1 MGLLDLFR
9 NKKASLLESGALE
22 DFHDCH
28 SHVLPGVD
36 DGVKTIEE
44 SLEILAYM
52 EAAGI
57 SELWCTP
64 HVMDDVPNRTE
75 ALCERFSQLKD
86 AYQGPIK
93 LNLAAEYMLDS
104 EFEIRLAEGDLMTM
118 NEDVVLVETSANV
131 PPFNLLD
138 MLERLKSKGY
148 RPMMAHPE
156 RNRYMEQPD
165 YRHLREIGVHFQ
177 LNLGSVVGFYG
188 ESAQKKALM
197 LLNHGWYDAVGTDCH
212 RLNILQSQ
220 LNRAVLPKEVIDDL
234 KNLII
239 SSSR

>member
-22 DFHDCH
+22 DFRDCH

-75 ALCERFSQLKD
+75 ALRERFSQLKD
-86 AYQGPIK
+86 AYHGPIK

-104 EFEIRLAEGDLMTM
+104 EFENRLAEGDLMTM

-188 ESAQKKALM
+188 ESAQKKACM